1 MYLIASPALSMGCK
15 SYLVCERLG
24 AAVLGLAL
32 VIASN
37 QALAAAAPGA
47 PAPPPG
53 PQLLQV
59 FSTAQSGVPPAPWRT
74 VGLPDKAVPL
84 TDMQMTRS
92 MGGSEGA
99 AVLQLRAEKS
109 YGTLSHAL
117 PRVMPTAA
125 TTLAWRWRLDQPVA
139 GANLRLKAG
148 DDAALKVCAMFDMP
162 LERLGL
168 VERSLMRLARSR
180 SGEPLPAA
188 TLCYVWDPT
197 LAVGTLL
204 PNAYTAR
211 VRYLILNGPESA
223 LGQWHNQKRNLAA
236 DFLQAFGAESAT
248 VPALLAIVVGADADN
263 TGNSSLAYI
272 GDLLLVEP

>member
-1 MYLIASPALSMGCK
+1 MGCIA
-15 SYLVCERLG
+15 YLACKRLG
-24 AAVLGLAL
+24 AAALGSAL
-32 VIASN
+32 VLASS
-37 QALAAAAPGA
+37 QVLAAAPAGA
-47 PAPPPG
+47 PSPPSQP
-53 PQLLQV
+53 PLVQA
-59 FSTAQSGVPPAPWRT
+59 FSSAQSGVPPAPWRA

-84 TDMQMTRS
+84 TDMQITRS
-92 MGGSEGA
+92 IGGSEGVG
-99 AVLQLRAEKS
+99 VLQLRANKS
-109 YGTLSHAL
+109 YGTLSHEL
-117 PRVMPTAA
+117 PRLLPSAG

-168 VERSLMRLARSR
+168 VERSLIRLARSR

-197 LAVGTLL
+197 LATGTLL

-236 DFLQAFGAESAT
+236 DFLQAFGTESAT
-248 VPALLAIVVGADADN
+248 VPPLLAIVVGADADN